1 MLQYQKG
8 IKFKYLM
15 AKANLLSIRTQFLSM
30 KSMLLISKPNNLRAG
45 VRGRGN
51 TTGVI
56 RKPDGICFYLRSP
69 AEGE

>member
-1 MLQYQKG
+1 
-8 IKFKYLM
+8 
-15 AKANLLSIRTQFLSM
+15 M
-30 KSMLLISKPNNLRAG
+30 KSMLLISKSNNLKAG
-45 VRGRGN
+45 VRGRSN

>member
-1 MLQYQKG
+1 
-8 IKFKYLM
+8 
-15 AKANLLSIRTQFLSM
+15 M

-45 VRGRGN
+45 VRGRSN
-51 TTGVI
+51 MTGVI